1 MLFSNFDLSY
11 EKDFDW
17 KKDRRSCRF
26 GGGIPEAKKT
36 LLYTNGLLPALRLS
50 CFDSL
55 LARATRALLAFTSLA
70 LPDDSVSFRP
80 EPLLVSSIFNLD
92 LKPVVVVL
100 EPEELADSHGFVR
113 IRERSRGD

>member
-1 MLFSNFDLSY
+1 MLFSNFDLSC
-11 EKDFDW
+11 EKDLHSN
-17 KKDRRSCRF
+17 KEGDRVVSTAEFERQR
-26 GGGIPEAKKT
+26 K
-36 LLYTNGLLPALRLS
+36 LWYTNGLLPALRLS
-50 CFDSL
+50 CFNSL
-55 LARATRALLAFTSLA
+55 LARPTRALLAFTSLA

-92 LKPVVVVL
+92 LKPVVVL